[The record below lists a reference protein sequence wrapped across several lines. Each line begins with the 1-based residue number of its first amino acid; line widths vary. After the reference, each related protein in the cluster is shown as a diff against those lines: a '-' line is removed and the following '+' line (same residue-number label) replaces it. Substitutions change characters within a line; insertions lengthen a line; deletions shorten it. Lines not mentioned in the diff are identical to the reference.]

1 MGRRPLLAN
10 VSDLRNR
17 LGQRRDFSI
26 DIDLE
31 PLSVISSRTSPDPVV
46 GMVVLDSIER
56 GVSVLGSVS
65 FGWESECRRCLKVL
79 GGTIEASIDEIFQV
93 NAPDD
98 SEINNFDGE
107 HLDLLPVVR
116 DAVMASLPLS
126 PLCSDS
132 CHGPDPDRYPALT
145 TEEAEAIA
153 AAEAGPDPRWAALEG
168 LNLD

>member
-1 MGRRPLLAN
+1 MSRRPLLVN
-10 VSDLRNR
+10 VSDLRKR

-31 PLSVISSRTSPDPVV
+31 PLSVISSRTTEDPVM
-46 GMVVLDSIER
+46 GMVVLDAIER
-56 GVSVLGSVS
+56 GVSVLGSVQ

-79 GGTIEASIDEIFQV
+79 HGTLEAPIDEIFQV
-93 NAPDD
+93 NAPSD
-98 SEINNFDGE
+98 SEINSFDGE

-116 DAVMASLPLS
+116 DAVMATLPLS
-126 PLCSDS
+126 PLCSED

-145 TEEAEAIA
+145 TDEAEAIA

>member
-31 PLSVISSRTSPDPVV
+31 PLSVISSRTTADPVV
-46 GMVVLDSIER
+46 GMVVLESIER
-56 GVSVLGSVS
+56 GVSVLGSVN
-65 FGWESECRRCLKVL
+65 FGWESECRRCLKVMS
-79 GGTIEASIDEIFQV
+79 GSIDAVVDEIFQV
-93 NAPDD
+93 NAPED
-98 SEINNFDGE
+98 SEINSFDGE

-126 PLCSDS
+126 PLCSET
-132 CHGPDPDRYPALT
+132 CQGPDPERFPALT
-145 TEEAEAIA
+145 TEEAEAKA